1 MVAASTVTTPV
12 RSPTSADPPAHS
24 AASPTASVPR
34 ESCADPVIVGPYTFA
49 AASRV
54 RLVAIPSVIH
64 HSKYYTAV
72 TMARA
77 SVLPSS
83 AVTVVSV
90 KAMPGSWS
98 LSVAV
103 DKSLYI
109 DVGVCSELLPNY
121 E

>member
-1 MVAASTVTTPV
+1 MASATSTPV
-12 RSPTSADPPAHS
+12 RSSTSTDPPAHS
-24 AASPTASVPR
+24 AASPTASVSR
-34 ESCADPVIVGPYTFA
+34 ESCADPVIVGSYTFA
-49 AASRV
+49 VAPRA
-54 RLVAIPSVIH
+54 RLVVMPSLIH
-64 HSKYYTAV
+64 HSECYTAV

-77 SVLPSS
+77 SALPAA

-90 KAMPGSWS
+90 KAMPGSCT

-109 DVGVCSELLPNY
+109 DVGVRSELLPNY